1 MSEILGA
8 NVEQLESLAERFSQ
22 SAESLRGI
30 RSTLTVGV
38 ISNTGWSGPDADS
51 LRASWDS
58 HQMAIMLAANTLDR
72 GSRDLLEQARQQEAT
87 SDASS
92 GAIGGS
98 PNGSGLP
105 GTPAATAE
113 DDFSIWEALGQ
124 VVGFA
129 LDVTKAF
136 KLADLQKFIANSRI
150 LDLTDM
156 RNISLASEFL
166 EETSKVTKFSRFAG
180 PLLAPLGIY
189 GGIHDVF
196 NPEHDGWRGHGD
208 RAAGG
213 LGVVASGGT
222 LLLAAGLLGPLGAGI
237 VIGAGLVAGAW
248 AVGNYVYDNW
258 DGITA
263 WTSNAWEAT
272 SDFVGDARDGAADL
286 AGDAWEG
293 ANDLADSVTEG
304 VGDFVEDP
312 IGSIGGL
319 FS

>member
-1 MSEILGA
+1 MSETLGA
-8 NVEQLESLAERFSQ
+8 NLEQLESLAERFSQ
-22 SAESLRGI
+22 SAETLRGI

-38 ISNTGWSGPDADS
+38 INNTGWLGPDAES

-87 SDASS
+87 SDAGS

-98 PNGSGLP
+98 PDGTGLP
-105 GTPAATAE
+105 GTPVVTTE

-124 VVGFA
+124 VVGFG
-129 LDVTKAF
+129 LDVNKVF
-136 KLADLQKFIANSRI
+136 KLADIQKFLANTRI
-150 LDLTDM
+150 LDVTDL

-166 EETSKVTKFSRFAG
+166 EETSKITKFSRFAG

-189 GGIHDVF
+189 GGIHDMI
-196 NPEHDGWRGHGD
+196 NPEHEGWRGAGD

-222 LLLAAGLLGPLGAGI
+222 LLLAAGMLGPVGAGI
-237 VIGAGLVAGAW
+237 VVGAGLVAGAW
-248 AVGNYVYDNW
+248 ALGNYVYDNW
-258 DGITA
+258 DGITE
-263 WTSNAWEAT
+263 WTSNAWDAT
-272 SDFVGDARDGAADL
+272 TDFVGDAYEGATDL

-293 ANDLADSVTEG
+293 ATDLADSVTEG